1 MGCTN
6 GKPVLSDEDLDF
18 IANNTAASR
27 DQVDEQY
34 ENFLGKH
41 PAGKITKTDFQNMMQ
56 ACFPDR
62 DLSKIESH
70 IFRMYDKN
78 GDGHIDFR
86 EFMIVLYIMSNGT
99 PEENL
104 KQIFRIFDINN
115 DGTLEP
121 KEMDKLVKDLF
132 QMFTKKDNPDMASHE
147 DLANKAFQEMDANSD
162 GRVTQEEFVKACLNQ
177 ATISKMLAL
186 KVIDV
191 FTGSEGSK
199 WKKNAPDDCELRH
212 QFPGFP
218 GFLLSHTS

>member
-1 MGCTN
+1 MSASNRRKLSATFWSKIQELNRILGCTN

-41 PAGKITKTDFQNMMQ
+41 PAGKITKTDFRNMMQ

-121 KEMDKLVKDLF
+121 KELDKLVKDLF

-147 DLANKAFQEMDANSD
+147 DLANKEMDANSD

-199 WKKNAPDDCELRH
+199 
-212 QFPGFP
+212 
-218 GFLLSHTS
+218 

>member
-1 MGCTN
+1 MSASNRRKLSATFWSKIQELNRIMGCTN

-27 DQVDEQY
+27 DQVDEHY

-41 PAGKITKTDFQNMMQ
+41 PAGKITKNDFRNMMQ
-56 ACFPDR
+56 SCFPDR

-121 KEMDKLVKDLF
+121 KELDKLVKDLF

-199 WKKNAPDDCELRH
+199 
-212 QFPGFP
+212 
-218 GFLLSHTS
+218 

>member
-1 MGCTN
+1 MSASNRRKLSATFWSKIQELNRIMGCTN

-41 PAGKITKTDFQNMMQ
+41 PAGKITKNDFRNMMQ

-121 KEMDKLVKDLF
+121 KELDKLVKDLF

-199 WKKNAPDDCELRH
+199 
-212 QFPGFP
+212 
-218 GFLLSHTS
+218 

>member
-1 MGCTN
+1 MSASNRRKLSATFWSKIQEFKRVIGYTHD
-6 GKPVLSDEDLDF
+6 KPVLSEEDLDF

-41 PAGKITKTDFQNMMQ
+41 PAGKIDKTDFRKMMHT
-56 ACFPDR
+56 CFPDHDR
-62 DLSKIESH
+62 DKLESH

-121 KEMDKLVKDLF
+121 KELDRLVKDLF
-132 QMFTKKDNPDMASHE
+132 QMFTKKDNPDRSSHE
-147 DLANKAFQEMDANSD
+147 DLANKAFQEMDANAD

-177 ATISKMLAL
+177 ETISKMLAL
-186 KVIDV
+186 KVIDI
-191 FTGSEGSK
+191 FTG
-199 WKKNAPDDCELRH
+199 PD
-212 QFPGFP
+212 
-218 GFLLSHTS
+218 T

>member
-1 MGCTN
+1 MSASNRRKLSATFWSKIQELNRIMGCTN

-27 DQVDEQY
+27 DQVDEHY

-41 PAGKITKTDFQNMMQ
+41 PAGKITKTDFRNMMQ
-56 ACFPDR
+56 SCFPDR

-121 KEMDKLVKDLF
+121 KELDKLVKDLF

-191 FTGSEGSK
+191 FTGSESSK
-199 WKKNAPDDCELRH
+199 
-212 QFPGFP
+212 
-218 GFLLSHTS
+218 

>member
-1 MGCTN
+1 MSASNRRKLSATFWSKIQELNRIMGCTN

-121 KEMDKLVKDLF
+121 KELDKLVKDLF

-199 WKKNAPDDCELRH
+199 
-212 QFPGFP
+212 
-218 GFLLSHTS
+218 

>member
-1 MGCTN
+1 MSASNRRKLSATFWSKIQELNRILGCTN

-41 PAGKITKTDFQNMMQ
+41 PAGKITKTDFRNMMQ

-121 KEMDKLVKDLF
+121 KELDKLVKDLF

-191 FTGSEGSK
+191 FTGSDSSK
-199 WKKNAPDDCELRH
+199 
-212 QFPGFP
+212 
-218 GFLLSHTS
+218 

>member
-1 MGCTN
+1 MSASNRRKLSATFWSKIQELNRILGCTN

-41 PAGKITKTDFQNMMQ
+41 PAGKITKTDFRNMMQ

-121 KEMDKLVKDLF
+121 KELDKLVKDLF

-191 FTGSEGSK
+191 FTGSESSK
-199 WKKNAPDDCELRH
+199 
-212 QFPGFP
+212 
-218 GFLLSHTS
+218 

>member
-1 MGCTN
+1 MSASNRRKLSATFWSKIQELNRILGCTN

-41 PAGKITKTDFQNMMQ
+41 PAGKITKTDFRNMMQ

-121 KEMDKLVKDLF
+121 KELDKLVKDLF

-147 DLANKAFQEMDANSD
+147 DLANKGVVHQIVSPISNSQSTNLFF
-162 GRVTQEEFVKACLNQ
+162 RIF
-177 ATISKMLAL
+177 IIIFSFF
-186 KVIDV
+186 DV
-191 FTGSEGSK
+191 WFMSYGQSIE
-199 WKKNAPDDCELRH
+199 
-212 QFPGFP
+212 
-218 GFLLSHTS
+218 

>member
-1 MGCTN
+1 MSASNRRKLSATFWSKIQELNRIMGCTN

-199 WKKNAPDDCELRH
+199 
-212 QFPGFP
+212 
-218 GFLLSHTS
+218 

>member
-1 MGCTN
+1 MSASNRRKLSATFWSKIQELNRIMGCTN

-41 PAGKITKTDFQNMMQ
+41 PAGKITKNDFRNMMQ

-121 KEMDKLVKDLF
+121 KELDKLVKDLF

-191 FTGSEGSK
+191 FTGSDSSK
-199 WKKNAPDDCELRH
+199 
-212 QFPGFP
+212 
-218 GFLLSHTS
+218 

>member
-1 MGCTN
+1 MSASNRRKLSATFWSKIQELNRIMGCTN

-41 PAGKITKTDFQNMMQ
+41 PAGKITKTDFRNMMQ

-62 DLSKIESH
+62 DLGKIESH
-70 IFRMYDKN
+70 IFRIYDKN

-121 KEMDKLVKDLF
+121 KELDKLVKDLF

-191 FTGSEGSK
+191 FTGSESSK
-199 WKKNAPDDCELRH
+199 
-212 QFPGFP
+212 
-218 GFLLSHTS
+218 